1 MEEGDFFE
9 PTVVGLLDPNYVEAR
24 LHTDGKRN
32 VEAIQKL
39 RAELARTRAL
49 PVYLIVAPQDPRTI
63 LGRLDGAKSEEFV
76 QLLEKGLAH
85 KPQQPQQPQKQQ
97 QPQEPK

>member
-32 VEAIQKL
+32 VEAIRRL
-39 RAELARTRAL
+39 RDELAGTRAL
-49 PVYLIVAPQDPRTI
+49 PVYLIVAPQEPRKI
-63 LGRLDGAKSEEFV
+63 LARLDGARSEAFE
-76 QLLEKGLAH
+76 QLLRDGLAH
-85 KPQQPQQPQKQQ
+85 RPPPS
-97 QPQEPK
+97 PR

>member
-32 VEAIQKL
+32 VAAIRTL
-39 RAELARTRAL
+39 RNQLAQTRAL
-49 PVYLIVAPQDPRTI
+49 PVYLVVSPKAPHQI
-63 LGRLDGAKSEEFV
+63 LGRLDGAKAEDFK
-76 QLLEKGLAH
+76 QLLRDGLPH
-85 KPQQPQQPQKQQ
+85 KPTKAPTP
-97 QPQEPK
+97 PK